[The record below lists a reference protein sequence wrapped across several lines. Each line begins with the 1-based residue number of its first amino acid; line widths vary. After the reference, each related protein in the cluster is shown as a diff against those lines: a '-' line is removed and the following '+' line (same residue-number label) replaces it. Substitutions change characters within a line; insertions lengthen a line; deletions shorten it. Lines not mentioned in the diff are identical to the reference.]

1 MKRHLKFLVPL
12 NLIIILLLIS
22 GCEIPRSDDAPG
34 DISTEIPG
42 PVADVSPTPVVEEAT
57 PTPEAVATPPDI
69 SEISTEKIPAVV
81 APDAT
86 AFEPG
91 KILVKL
97 TEQAAIRARTAQ
109 PGPDGIIASG
119 ISSLDQMLRQIG
131 ANKVEPVVKKVVD
144 VTGDTLET
152 FSLRVPEL
160 GQLYT
165 VTFSP
170 DKPPEEVASLMAQDP
185 TVEYAEPNYLAG
197 MTARPVYIPVA
208 LTPND
213 PYFSYQW
220 HLEAIQASAAWDS
233 ATGQGV
239 IVAIVDTGVDFGAPD
254 LANTNHLPGHDFV
267 NNDEDPTDDQGHGT
281 HVAGTIAQSTNNGVG
296 VAGVAFNATLLPVKV
311 LGSNGQGSYDHII
324 QGIIYAVD
332 QGAQVINLSLAGRNG
347 SQALQDAVK
356 YAHSRGV
363 IVVAAAGNSGGLV
376 EFPAAYDDYVI
387 AVGATRFD
395 KTLAPYSNFGASIDL
410 VAPGGDTSIDQN
422 QDGYADG
429 VLQQTFKTPGSGYTY
444 LFMEGTSMA
453 SPHVTGVAALML
465 SRKPDATQ
473 DEIKGALMQTAR
485 SLGPREQFGAGLL
498 QAANAVAAIGEPV
511 EPPTDTPVSEAT
523 PTETAVIPIE
533 TPTPTDTAVI
543 PTDTPVPIDTPT
555 ATTEPLPDT
564 PVSEATPTP
573 IIVAPT
579 DTPTPLPAG
588 ELLVN
593 GGFESDEGWVFG
605 DTPIRGGYDPTL
617 ALNGSRSARL
627 GATTGRDVF
636 SFSSVWQRVTIPAE
650 ANQVILNAN
659 IYSISQDA
667 PGTDIQYIA
676 ILNDRFRLIRTLSS
690 ELSNSQTWE
699 PRTYDISDL
708 RGQTIYIYFSVLNR
722 GRTGCLSAMYVDDVS
737 LRWGQ

>member
-1 MKRHLKFLVPL
+1 MKRHLKFIAPL
-12 NLIIILLLIS
+12 KLIIVLLLIS
-22 GCEIPRSDDAPG
+22 ACEIPRPGGAPG

-42 PVADVSPTPVVEEAT
+42 PVAGVSPTPVVEETT
-57 PTPEAVATPPDI
+57 PTPEGVITPPAI

-97 TEQAAIRARTAQ
+97 TEQAAIQARTAQ
-109 PGPDGIIASG
+109 PAPDGIIAAG
-119 ISSLDQMLRQIG
+119 ISSLDQVLRQIG
-131 ANKVEPVVKKVVD
+131 ANQLEPVVKKVVD
-144 VTGDTLET
+144 VTGETLES
-152 FSLRVPEL
+152 FSRQVPEL

-170 DKPPEEVASLMAQDP
+170 DKPPEEVADLMEQDP
-185 TVEYAEPNYLAG
+185 TVEYAEPDYLAG
-197 MTARPVYIPVA
+197 MTARAVYVPVA
-208 LTPND
+208 LIPND

-220 HLEAIQASAAWDS
+220 HLEAIQAPAAWDS

-267 NNDEDPTDDQGHGT
+267 NNDGDPTDDQGHGT

-296 VAGVAFNATLLPVKV
+296 VAGVAFNATLLPVKA
-311 LGSNGQGSYDHII
+311 LGSNGQGSYEHII

-332 QGAQVINLSLAGRNG
+332 QGARIINLSLAGRNG

-363 IVVAAAGNSGGLV
+363 IVVAAAGNSGGPV

-410 VAPGGDTSIDQN
+410 VAPGGDTSVDQN

-429 VLQQTFKTPGSGYTY
+429 ILQQTFKTPGAGYTY

-453 SPHVTGVAALML
+453 SPHVSGVAALML
-465 SRKPDATQ
+465 SRNPDASQ
-473 DEIKGALMQTAR
+473 VEVKGALMQTAR
-485 SLGPREQFGAGLL
+485 NLGPREQFGAGLL
-498 QAANAVAAIGEPV
+498 QAANAVAAISEPV
-511 EPPTDTPVSEAT
+511 ERPTDTPV
-523 PTETAVIPIE
+523 PTDTSVVPIE
-533 TPTPTDTAVI
+533 TPTPTDTPVI
-543 PTDTPVPIDTPT
+543 PTETPMPTATPT

-564 PVSEATPTP
+564 PTPTP

-579 DTPTPLPAG
+579 NTPTPLPAG

-593 GGFESDEGWVFG
+593 GGFESNEGWVFG
-605 DTPIRGGYDPTL
+605 DTPIRGGYDTTIVL
-617 ALNGSRSARL
+617 SGSRAARL

-650 ANQVILNAN
+650 ASQVILSAN
-659 IYSISQDA
+659 VYPISQDV

-690 ELSNSQTWE
+690 ELSNNQTWE
-699 PRTYDISDL
+699 TRTYDISDL

-722 GRTGCLSAMYVDDVS
+722 GRTGRLSAMYVDDVS
-737 LRWGQ
+737 LRWAQ